1 MCGTALARASAHA
14 GGPGMSGPEVVAIPT
29 STLRLMVAGIGLA
42 VLIMCA
48 MLGVEIVI
56 LLRVFDLLDLVR
68 RLVPPA

>member
-1 MCGTALARASAHA
+1 
-14 GGPGMSGPEVVAIPT
+14 MSGPEVVAIPT